1 MTIRSSLP
9 SNVRKPGVYHEFD
22 WSAAGQALVPLDR
35 RVVILAEKSSAGT
48 ATANTPV
55 QLFGA
60 VDGDEKCGLGSL
72 AALMNRQALLQAVL
86 SGFGAPEIWACP
98 LDENA
103 GGTASQ
109 HTITITGP
117 ATASKDLILKLA
129 GRLISVGVTSGD
141 TATVVALAVKNKL
154 DELAATLP
162 FTAGVAAGVVTVTW
176 RTKGVNGNDLARTTV
191 QLVAGLTVAYAA
203 SVPGVGAT
211 AITTALAALYD
222 RRYHAIVLSN
232 HAVADATV
240 LLADAAFS
248 WGFGVKSFRHYAM
261 GERGSLGTAQT
272 LQAGFNDHRFI
283 ITSCENSGS
292 LPGEIAISQMV
303 AWYAREA
310 PNANL
315 DDERLGLDP
324 CDAASVYSDAEIE
337 SALATGVTP
346 LVPDGVFLKIVRQ
359 VTTQITVSAAP
370 FEPLREPALSRT
382 GAFMAEQID
391 IGLRIGLHQE
401 TMWQDPAGGDDIFK
415 RARDIIVG
423 RHRAAERLR
432 ILTDVESF
440 LPEIKVEAH
449 PTLAGRLLAQDPMAV
464 AGPHHQTA
472 LNHIMYLR

>member
-1 MTIRSSLP
+1 MPIRSSLP

-22 WSAAGQALVPLDR
+22 WAAAGQALVPLDR
-35 RVVILAEKSSAGT
+35 RVVILAEKTAAGT
-48 ATANTPV
+48 AAADAPV

-60 VDGDEKCGLGSL
+60 VDGDEKCGVGSL
-72 AALMNRQALLQAVL
+72 AALMNRQAILQATL

-98 LDENA
+98 LAENA
-103 GGTASQ
+103 GGIAAVF
-109 HTITITGP
+109 TITVGAA

-129 GRLISVGVTSGD
+129 GRLVSVGVTSGD
-141 TATVVALAVKNKL
+141 AVGTIATAIKNKI
-154 DELAATLP
+154 DELGATLP
-162 FTAGVAAGVVTVTW
+162 FTATVAAGVVTCTF
-176 RTKGVNGNDLARTTV
+176 RTKGVNGNDVARTTV
-191 QLVAGLTVAYAA
+191 QLPAGVTIAYAVTFA
-203 SVPGVGAT
+203 GTGAT
-211 AITTALAALYD
+211 AITVALAALYD
-222 RRYHAIVLSN
+222 KRYHAIVLSN
-232 HAVADATV
+232 HAAGDAGV
-240 LLADAAFS
+240 LLADAAFA
-248 WGFGVKSFRHYAM
+248 WGFGQKSFRHYAM

-272 LQAGFNDHRFI
+272 LQAALNDHRFI

-292 LPGEIAISQMV
+292 LPGEIAVSQAV

-324 CDAASVYSDAEIE
+324 CDAASTYTDAEIE
-337 SALATGVTP
+337 SALAGGVTP

-359 VTTQITVSAAP
+359 VTTQITVAAAP

-391 IGLRIGLHQE
+391 VGLRVGLRQE
-401 TMWQDPAGGDDIFK
+401 TMWQSPDGGDDIFK

-432 ILTDVESF
+432 ILTDVDLF
-440 LPEIKVEAH
+440 LPEIKVEVH
-449 PTLAGRLLAQDPMAV
+449 PTVAGRLLAQDPMAV